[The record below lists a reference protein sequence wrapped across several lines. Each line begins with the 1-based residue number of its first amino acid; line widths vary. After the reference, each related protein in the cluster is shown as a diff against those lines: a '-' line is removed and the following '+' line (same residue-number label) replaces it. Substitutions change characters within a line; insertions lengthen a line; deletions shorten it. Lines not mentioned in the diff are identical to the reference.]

1 MNSSASGLCVDAV
14 HLWRGDQ
21 HVLRGVSLGLQ
32 QGELLHLWGANG
44 TGKTTLLR
52 IISGLLRPEQGIVNW
67 LGRPINQQRA
77 EYQAA
82 MAYVSHE
89 TALKGDLT
97 ALENLRYSVGL
108 RRRVSEA
115 ALRANLELTGVN
127 HCADL
132 PVRILS
138 AGQRRRVTMAR
149 LVALG
154 ATMWLLDE
162 PYTNL
167 DAAGSALMSRLLDEH
182 IHRGGS
188 ALVVAHQDLVLS
200 VKVRRLELWA

>member
-1 MNSSASGLCVDAV
+1 MNSSPGLCVDAV

-21 HVLRGVSLGLQ
+21 HVLRGASLTLKP
-32 QGELLHLWGANG
+32 GELLHLWGPNG

-52 IISGLLRPEQGIVNW
+52 IICGLLRPEQGMVSW
-67 LGRPINQQRA
+67 LGRPINQQRS

-97 ALENLRYSVGL
+97 AIENLRYSVGL
-108 RRRVSEA
+108 KRRVSEA
-115 ALRANLELTGVN
+115 ELRANLDLTGVN

-149 LVALG
+149 LLALG
-154 ATMWLLDE
+154 ATLWLLDE

-167 DAAGSALMSRLLDEH
+167 DAAGSALMSQLLEQH
-182 IHRGGS
+182 VGAGGL
-188 ALVVAHQDLVLS
+188 AVVVAHQELVLG
-200 VKVRRLELWA
+200 VEVRRMELTA